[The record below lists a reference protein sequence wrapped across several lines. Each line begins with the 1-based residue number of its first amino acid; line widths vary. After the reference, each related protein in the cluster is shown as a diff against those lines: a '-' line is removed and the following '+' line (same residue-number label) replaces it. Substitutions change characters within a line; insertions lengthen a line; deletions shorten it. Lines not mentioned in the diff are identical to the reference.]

1 MQCAWIKNG
10 NDVKGNPTYRQDEVG
25 FLVCHFQ
32 YMMANNEKPFF
43 SAQAQQM
50 LIIDEEKKF
59 PTEIGGPKGISIILH
74 HDGYLG

>member
-32 YMMANNEKPFF
+32 CMMAKDEKPFF
-43 SAQAQQM
+43 STLTQQM
-50 LIIDEEKKF
+50 FFINEKKNL
-59 PTEIGGPKGISIILH
+59 PSENGGPKGISIILH
-74 HDGYLG
+74 HDGYLC